1 MVREKQ
7 SLLLHTLVDHA
18 ARILTQLPPNPAPQA
33 PPGSA
38 GEQITQVVAMVKWGA
53 GIGLLVGFF
62 GGVAVFTGGRLVD
75 HHRIGRVG
83 TMMMMSSVAG
93 AILYAVGYTLL
104 TSFAGGG

>member
-1 MVREKQ
+1 M
-7 SLLLHTLVDHA
+7 LLHTLVDHA
-18 ARILTQLPPNPAPQA
+18 AGILTQLPPNPPPQA

-38 GEQITQVVAMVKWGA
+38 GEKITQVVGMIKWGA
-53 GIGLLVGFF
+53 GIALLIGFF